1 MTTGMKHNSGDIE
14 AVALHGRYVSL
25 IPLDPAVH
33 AERLYAACHGPACED
48 LWRFLRDGPFPDVP
62 TYRVH
67 LESIA
72 GLDGF
77 MPFVIVDNESRDV
90 VGKVSLMRYSPTH
103 RSVEIGYVLFAPVL
117 RNSRGGTEA
126 LCLLARHVF
135 EYLGCRR
142 CEWRSDAA
150 NQASA
155 RAALRFGFHAE
166 GVLRQHMI
174 VKARSRDTAVFSL
187 LDAEWPARKAALHAW
202 LEPANF
208 DSAGRQIVAL
218 RRSELS
224 DLAPAEEARS
234 PLEAP
239 ARYIAEG
246 RPNPS
251 SD

>member
-1 MTTGMKHNSGDIE
+1 MTAGMKHDSGDIE

-25 IPLDPAVH
+25 IPLDPGVH
-33 AERLYAACHGPACED
+33 TERLYAACHGPGCEE

-62 TYRVH
+62 TYRLH
-67 LESIA
+67 LESIS

-77 MPFVIVDNESRDV
+77 MPFVIMDNGSGDV
-90 VGKVSLMRYSPTH
+90 VGKVSLMRYSPMH

-117 RNSRGGTEA
+117 QNSRGGTEA
-126 LCLLARHVF
+126 LCLIARHVF
-135 EYLGCRR
+135 EYMGCRR

-166 GVLRQHMI
+166 GILRQHMI

-187 LDAEWPARKAALHAW
+187 LYVEWPARKAALHTW

-208 DSAGRQIVAL
+208 DSAGRQVAAL
-218 RRSELS
+218 RRSQH
-224 DLAPAEEARS
+224 R
-234 PLEAP
+234 
-239 ARYIAEG
+239 
-246 RPNPS
+246 
-251 SD
+251 